1 VESELDTIEA
11 SKMAAAWKE
20 TIFERL
26 KERDGEHQKI
36 KEMVS
41 NYEYLWKEW
50 EFLNSDRTR
59 LEYERNQLQAELS
72 RLRRAGPAVAQSSS
86 DSPSNLELSLA
97 QSTVVKLESRMKE
110 RDEKYLAQNEELTQL
125 LRKNAELSGEVNSL
139 SKELAKKD
147 EEMAQ
152 SEARIK
158 ELSAMN
164 TNLKVIVDELEK
176 EMAIKS
182 STLQTIKDEHDVL
195 QKAFDSLDG
204 QNKSLTAENERLVT
218 QMLNYKHE
226 VAAHMNAQLTLEKDI
241 QDLKKQLHEA
251 STGHSPEK
259 NPPSKIA
266 GLFSKLTSRSKDLL
280 VSSQEIDSLKLSRVD
295 SIDHAIK
302 PKKYKTHTDAHTA
315 AVNAVCFSS
324 TGAHMATGGFDN
336 TVKIWEA
343 TGQDTCSLL
352 SCTLRGC
359 QQGVN
364 SVQFDSDERS
374 VLCASNDK
382 TVRIWSLQD
391 QRLRHT
397 LTGHGNKVMSAKY
410 LNDGSK
416 VISGSHDRTLILW
429 DIAKGQR
436 IHTFMVGSSCNDVAI
451 GYGMGCTFISG
462 HFDKRVRLWDEKTKT
477 NVEIA
482 LEGRVTSVDVSPDGH
497 SLLCCCQD
505 NTLRIIDLRRMCVQN
520 TLTSDGFV
528 VKQHSRACFST
539 DGVYAAAGSN
549 NGSTFIWD
557 CSQPSKVDTVKYDD
571 EPISSCSW
579 HSRGGYFV
587 TVGENHKVVYWV
599 E

>member
-226 VAAHMNAQLTLEKDI
+226 VAAHMNAQLTLEK
-241 QDLKKQLHEA
+241 E
-251 STGHSPEK
+251 
-259 NPPSKIA
+259 
-266 GLFSKLTSRSKDLL
+266 
-280 VSSQEIDSLKLSRVD
+280 
-295 SIDHAIK
+295 
-302 PKKYKTHTDAHTA
+302 
-315 AVNAVCFSS
+315 
-324 TGAHMATGGFDN
+324 
-336 TVKIWEA
+336 
-343 TGQDTCSLL
+343 
-352 SCTLRGC
+352 
-359 QQGVN
+359 
-364 SVQFDSDERS
+364 
-374 VLCASNDK
+374 
-382 TVRIWSLQD
+382 
-391 QRLRHT
+391 
-397 LTGHGNKVMSAKY
+397 
-410 LNDGSK
+410 
-416 VISGSHDRTLILW
+416 
-429 DIAKGQR
+429 
-436 IHTFMVGSSCNDVAI
+436 
-451 GYGMGCTFISG
+451 
-462 HFDKRVRLWDEKTKT
+462 
-477 NVEIA
+477 
-482 LEGRVTSVDVSPDGH
+482 
-497 SLLCCCQD
+497 
-505 NTLRIIDLRRMCVQN
+505 
-520 TLTSDGFV
+520 
-528 VKQHSRACFST
+528 
-539 DGVYAAAGSN
+539 
-549 NGSTFIWD
+549 
-557 CSQPSKVDTVKYDD
+557 
-571 EPISSCSW
+571 
-579 HSRGGYFV
+579 
-587 TVGENHKVVYWV
+587 
-599 E
+599 